1 MNGVPTPP
9 GGRPSRGARGQ
20 GGEGRERSPDR
31 MAERRVGVAREAGR
45 RRLRRGVAVA
55 VVAVVAAG
63 LYGLA
68 HVPIV
73 SARHVTVTG
82 EVHTTAAEIL
92 AAGGL
97 GGDPPL
103 IDVNTVADAHAIERL
118 PWIKAASV
126 TVSFPSSVRVTV
138 TERRPVAALAI
149 GSGRVALVD
158 VTGRVL
164 ADDPRRPAGIVL
176 LTGLARPP
184 APGGRV
190 RGAATLLVAAAA
202 LPRSLV
208 GRIAALR
215 AEPGL
220 GVVAELRAAPRVILG
235 STVDLP
241 AKFVALATVLAEVSL
256 HGVATIDLR
265 APSDPVLTP

>member
-1 MNGVPTPP
+1 M
-9 GGRPSRGARGQ
+9 
-20 GGEGRERSPDR
+20 
-31 MAERRVGVAREAGR
+31 
-45 RRLRRGVAVA
+45 
-55 VVAVVAAG
+55 
-63 LYGLA
+63 
-68 HVPIV
+68 
-73 SARHVTVTG
+73 TVTG

-158 VTGRVL
+158 VTGRAL
-164 ADDPRRPAGIVL
+164 ADDPRRSEGIVL

-208 GRIAALR
+208 GRIAALQ

-220 GVVAELRAAPRVILG
+220 GVVAELRARCGGDPRINRRSAGEVRRARDG
-235 STVDLP
+235 VLP
-241 AKFVALATVLAEVSL
+241 RFRCTVLPRSTCADRLIRS
-256 HGVATIDLR
+256 
-265 APSDPVLTP
+265 